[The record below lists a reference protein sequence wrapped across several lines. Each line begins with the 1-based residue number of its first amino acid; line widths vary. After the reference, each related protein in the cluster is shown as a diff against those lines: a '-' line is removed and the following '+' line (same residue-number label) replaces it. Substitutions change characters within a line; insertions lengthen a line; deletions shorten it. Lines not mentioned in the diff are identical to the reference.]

1 MVACDRFDT
10 EIAQINKKVKEV
22 ENDEDKCA
30 YYDFLSKIEDL
41 EVLKGKLVQPKIKI
55 LEENPTQQF
64 KNHGKY
70 TIETLLWY
78 LWDNADIQVQFIHN
92 YLIPE
97 CTDYL

>member
-1 MVACDRFDT
+1 MVACDKFDT

-22 ENDEDKCA
+22 ENDEDKCT